1 MNARMRDEFT
11 YEVDK
16 GEIMGK
22 KMRSLLVMM
31 LILTLSLPS
40 MAGAE
45 GKEKVTYNDINRMI
59 TESALEH
66 NIPPEIAK
74 AVALKESAWT
84 QWSDDAQTEPFV
96 NSKDGGIGLMQVTSH
111 VCEGDE
117 TKDCYNPEQLGND
130 VRYNIDA
137 GLDILNE
144 KWSYGVDGIIP
155 TINTNDRDILEHWY
169 FAIMAY
175 NGTVP
180 VNSPYFRDADD
191 GTRNLDTYQDRVF
204 TLLEDHNYLDLNM
217 EAIIFEHDDFSY
229 DPKEDD
235 PIEFNKM
242 HYAVDDE
249 LTRSR
254 TLLKEGDKVSTVAG
268 KIMKDSPSG
277 TNEGKIKESQIATV
291 LDSQFYVDKT
301 KNSPIEHWVRYHVQ
315 LADGRTGYMASS
327 SLNPITE
334 RLSGSNRYNTSIE
347 ISKDGWQDGADTVV
361 ISRGGD
367 FPDALAGA
375 PLAYQEDAPILL
387 TPDNKLT
394 NELRNEIKRL
404 DPKTAIILGSDNAV
418 SPDIENELSKMGM
431 TINRI
436 GGDNRFETAELIAQQ
451 LESDSKEAVVALGM
465 DFPDALAVAP
475 YAAKE
480 GMPILLTKKNS
491 LPESTEDAL
500 SDINKTIV
508 VGGSDV
514 VNESV
519 YNQLSDD
526 RIRLAGYDR
535 FSTAEE
541 IMNYFGDGA
550 KTGYVANGLGFA
562 DALTGAVLAAKND
575 APLILSK
582 KNELSASMEKSI
594 DAQQLNRFVL
604 LGGPDVIH
612 VDDDLAKL
620 TVK

>member
-1 MNARMRDEFT
+1 M
-11 YEVDK
+11 
-16 GEIMGK
+16 MGK
-22 KMRSLLVMM
+22 QLKSLLVTC
-31 LILTLSLPS
+31 LILTLVMPS
-40 MAGAE
+40 MAAAE
-45 GKEKVTYNDINRMI
+45 KEMVTYNDMSRML

-66 NIPPEIAK
+66 HIPPEIAK
-74 AVALKESAWT
+74 AVALKESAWK
-84 QWSDDAQTEPFV
+84 QWSDEAQTKPYV

-117 TKDCYNPEQLGND
+117 TKGCYDPEKLGND

-180 VNSPYFRDADD
+180 VNSPYFRDSSD
-191 GTRNLDTYQDRVF
+191 GTRNVDTYQDRVF
-204 TLLEDHNYLDLNM
+204 TIIEDRNYMDLNT
-217 EAIIFEHDDFSY
+217 EAIHFERDDFTY
-229 DPKEDD
+229 DAEKDD
-235 PIEFNKM
+235 PIVFNKM
-242 HYAVDDE
+242 HYTVKKE

-254 TLLKEGDKVSTVAG
+254 SLLKEGDKVSTVKG

-277 TNEGKIKESQIATV
+277 TKETKINEAQTATV
-291 LDSQFYVDKT
+291 LDSQFYIDET
-301 KNSPIEHWVRYHVQ
+301 KNSPTEHWVRYQVK

-327 SLNPITE
+327 SLIPLTE

-361 ISRGGD
+361 ISRGGN

-387 TPDNKLT
+387 TPDDKLT
-394 NELRNEIKRL
+394 DELRTEINRL
-404 DPKTAIILGSDNAV
+404 NPKTAIILGSENAV
-418 SPDIENELSKMGM
+418 SQAIENELSTMGM
-431 TINRI
+431 NINRI
-436 GGDNRFETAELIAQQ
+436 GGKDRFETAELIAAE
-451 LESDSKEAVVALGM
+451 LHSTSNKAVLALGM

-480 GMPILLTKKNS
+480 GMPILLTKKDS
-491 LPESTEDAL
+491 LPDATKDAL
-500 SDINKTIV
+500 SSVKSTIV
-508 VGGSDV
+508 VGGSAV
-514 VNESV
+514 VNEHV
-519 YNQLSDD
+519 YEQLSGD
-526 RIRLAGYDR
+526 RVRLAGSNR
-535 FSTAEE
+535 FGTAKE
-541 IMNYFGDGA
+541 IMDYFGDGSS
-550 KTGYVANGLGFA
+550 TGYVANGYGFA

-582 KNELSASMEKSI
+582 KSELSSQMETTI
-594 DAQQLNRFVL
+594 VDQQLSRFVL
-604 LGGPDVIH
+604 LGGQAAIQ
-612 VDDDLAKL
+612 VDSELANL
-620 TVK
+620 AVK

>member
-1 MNARMRDEFT
+1 
-11 YEVDK
+11 
-16 GEIMGK
+16 MGK
-22 KMRSLLVMM
+22 KLKSLLVTC
-31 LILTLSLPS
+31 LTLALVMPS
-40 MAGAE
+40 IAAAE
-45 GKEKVTYNDINRMI
+45 KEKVTYNDMNQML

-74 AVALKESAWT
+74 AVALKESAWR
-84 QWSDDAQTEPFV
+84 QWADDAQTEPFV

-117 TKDCYNPEQLGND
+117 TKDCYDPEKLGND
-130 VRYNIDA
+130 IRYNIDA

-180 VNSPYFRDADD
+180 VNSPYFRDSND
-191 GTRNLDTYQDRVF
+191 GTRNVDTYQDKVLA
-204 TLLEDHNYLDLNM
+204 LLEKHNYLDLNT
-217 EAIIFEHDDFSY
+217 EALVFQRDDFTY
-229 DPKEDD
+229 DSEKDAS
-235 PIEFNKM
+235 IVFNKM
-242 HYAVDDE
+242 HYTVDEE

-254 TLLKEGDKVSTVAG
+254 TLLKEGNKVSTVEG
-268 KIMKDSPSG
+268 KIMKDSPSA
-277 TNEGKIKESQIATV
+277 TKEIEIDESQLATV
-291 LDSQFYVDKT
+291 LDSQFYVDET
-301 KNSPIEHWVRYHVQ
+301 KNSRIEHWVRYHVK

-327 SLNPITE
+327 SLNPLTE

-347 ISKDGWQDGADTVV
+347 ISKDGWQDGSETVV

-387 TPDNKLT
+387 TPDDKLT
-394 NELRNEIKRL
+394 GELRTEIKRL
-404 DPKTAIILGSDNAV
+404 NPKTAVILGSENAV
-418 SPDIENELSKMGM
+418 SQAIENELSNMGM
-431 TINRI
+431 KINRI
-436 GGDNRFETAELIAQQ
+436 GGDDRFETAELIAKQ
-451 LESDSKEAVVALGM
+451 LHSNSKEAVVALGM

-480 GMPILLTKKNS
+480 GMPILLTKKDRI
-491 LPESTEDAL
+491 PEATKDAL
-500 SDINKTIV
+500 SSIEKTIV

-514 VNESV
+514 VNNNV
-519 YNQLSDD
+519 YKQLSDD
-526 RIRLAGYDR
+526 RVRLAGDDR

-582 KNELSASMEKSI
+582 KSVLSPSMERAI
-594 DAQQLNRFVL
+594 RDQELHRFAL

-612 VDDDLAKL
+612 VDDELAKL
-620 TVK
+620 AIK

>member
-1 MNARMRDEFT
+1 
-11 YEVDK
+11 
-16 GEIMGK
+16 MGK
-22 KMRSLLVMM
+22 KLKSLLVTC
-31 LILTLSLPS
+31 LTLALVMPS
-40 MAGAE
+40 IAAAE
-45 GKEKVTYNDINRMI
+45 KEKVTYNDMNQML

-74 AVALKESAWT
+74 AVALKESAWR
-84 QWSDDAQTEPFV
+84 QWADDAQTEPFV

-117 TKDCYNPEQLGND
+117 TKDCYDPEKLGND
-130 VRYNIDA
+130 IRYNIDA

-180 VNSPYFRDADD
+180 VNSPYFRDSND
-191 GTRNLDTYQDRVF
+191 GTRNVDTYQDKVLA
-204 TLLEDHNYLDLNM
+204 LLEKHNYLDLNT
-217 EAIIFEHDDFSY
+217 EALVFQRDDFTY
-229 DPKEDD
+229 DSEKDAS
-235 PIEFNKM
+235 IVFNKM
-242 HYAVDDE
+242 HYTVDEE

-254 TLLKEGDKVSTVAG
+254 TLLKEGNKVSTVEG
-268 KIMKDSPSG
+268 KIMKDSPSA
-277 TNEGKIKESQIATV
+277 TTEIEIDESQLATV
-291 LDSQFYVDKT
+291 LDSQFYVDET
-301 KNSPIEHWVRYHVQ
+301 KNSPIEHWVRYHVK

-327 SLNPITE
+327 SLNPLTE

-347 ISKDGWQDGADTVV
+347 ISKDGWQDGSETVV

-387 TPDNKLT
+387 TPDDKLT
-394 NELRNEIKRL
+394 AELRTEIKRL
-404 DPKTAIILGSDNAV
+404 NPKTAVILGSENAV
-418 SPDIENELSKMGM
+418 SQAIENELSNMGM
-431 TINRI
+431 KINRI
-436 GGDNRFETAELIAQQ
+436 GGDDRFETAELIAKQ
-451 LESDSKEAVVALGM
+451 LQSNSKEAVVALGM

-480 GMPILLTKKNS
+480 GMPILLTKKDRV
-491 LPESTEDAL
+491 PEATKDAL
-500 SDINKTIV
+500 SSIEKTIV

-514 VNESV
+514 VNNNV
-519 YNQLSDD
+519 YKQLSDD
-526 RIRLAGYDR
+526 RIRLAGDDR

-582 KNELSASMEKSI
+582 KSVLSPSMDRAIRDQK
-594 DAQQLNRFVL
+594 LHRFAL

-612 VDDDLAKL
+612 VDDELAKL
-620 TVK
+620 AIK